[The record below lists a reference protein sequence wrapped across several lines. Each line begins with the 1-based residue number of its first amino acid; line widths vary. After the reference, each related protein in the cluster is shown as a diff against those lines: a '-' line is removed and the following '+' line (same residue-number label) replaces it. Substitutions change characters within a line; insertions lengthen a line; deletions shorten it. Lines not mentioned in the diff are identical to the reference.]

1 MAPLRVAFDTGPL
14 HGPKTGIG
22 YAVDALHATLG
33 ARDDVSL
40 TDYVL
45 SFRAELSPGTRRLP
59 LPASLA
65 HRLWARTPH
74 PRVDRWLR
82 DCDLVHGTNYVVPS
96 SRLPRLVSVYDCW
109 FLDHPELADPTV
121 RRAGEVLRA
130 SIAAGAV
137 VHTSSLATESRVRAL
152 FPGAA
157 VQTVLLGPL
166 TLAAP
171 TGHAPIPDLAGRPFV
186 LAIGTIER
194 RKNLPTLVRAF
205 GRLAGDRPEVQLV
218 IAGGQGDDDV
228 AVSDAIDALDPSAR
242 GRVLMTG
249 RVDEHVRSWLLH
261 EAAVLAYPSLDE
273 GFGFPLLDAF
283 QVGTPVVAGRAGSIP
298 EVAGDAALLCEPLDD
313 AQLADA
319 LSVAIV
325 DEATRDRLVA
335 AGRLRLR
342 EFGWDRCATALIDLY
357 GRVVRRDVDEL
368 R

>member
-22 YAVDALHATLG
+22 YAVEAMHTALS
-33 ARDDVSL
+33 ARDDVYL

-45 SFRAELSPGTRRLP
+45 SFRAELAPGTRRLP
-59 LPASLA
+59 LPAALA

-74 PRVDRWLR
+74 PRVDRWLG

-96 SRLPRLVSVYDCW
+96 TRLPRLVSVYDCW
-109 FLDHPELADPTV
+109 FLDHPELANPVV
-121 RRAGEVLRA
+121 RRAGGVLRA
-130 SIAAGAV
+130 AVAAGAV
-137 VHTSSLATESRVRAL
+137 VHTSSHATESRVRDL

-157 VQTVLLGPL
+157 VQTVHLGPL
-166 TLAAP
+166 TLSAPAA
-171 TGHAPIPDLAGRPFV
+171 TAPIPELVGRPFV
-186 LAIGTIER
+186 LAIGTLER
-194 RKNLPTLVRAF
+194 RKNVPTLVRAF
-205 GRLAGDRPEVQLV
+205 GRLAGEHPEAMLV
-218 IAGGQGDDDV
+218 VAGGSGDDDE
-228 AVSDAIDALDPSAR
+228 AVQRAIDSLGTPAA
-242 GRVLMTG
+242 GRVLLTG
-249 RVDEHVRSWLLH
+249 RVDEPVRSWLLH
-261 EAAVLAYPSLDE
+261 EATVLAYPSLDE

-319 LSVAIV
+319 LSLALT
-325 DEATRDRLVA
+325 DEATRARLMA
-335 AGRLRLR
+335 AGHRRWR
-342 EFGWDRCATALIDLY
+342 DFGWERCATDLIDLY